1 MPTLLSHYQ
10 RGAHLKGGVLVAMFL
25 AGCTTSA
32 SVPAPSPPVP
42 AMIEPNTAQP
52 AALPVVR
59 YGRYTLIDLTP
70 TDEQRDLMRQVVDV
84 SIPATANATVGDALR
99 YVLQRSGYQLCNDET
114 APTPALY
121 TLPLPA
127 AHQHLGPLT
136 LREALTI
143 LAGPRW
149 TLQVDERTRQVCFTP
164 LSDAPSDPPSPPL
177 SDANAASGAFTA
189 TPTQPSDGDQP

>member
-1 MPTLLSHYQ
+1 MSTLLSHFQ
-10 RGAHLKGGVLVAMFL
+10 RGACVTGGVLVAVFL
-25 AGCTTSA
+25 AGCATSA
-32 SVPAPSPPVP
+32 SVPTPSPPVP

-52 AALPVVR
+52 PAIPVVR

-99 YVLQRSGYQLCNDET
+99 YVLQRSGYRLYDDGT
-114 APTPALY
+114 APTPTLY
-121 TLPLPA
+121 ALPLPA

-136 LREALTI
+136 LHDALTI

-149 TLQVDERTRQVCFTP
+149 TLQVDERTRQVCFAP
-164 LSDAPSDPPSPPL
+164 LSDAPSVPSLPPPS
-177 SDANAASGAFTA
+177 DADAASGALTA
-189 TPTQPSDGDQP
+189 APAQPADGDQP